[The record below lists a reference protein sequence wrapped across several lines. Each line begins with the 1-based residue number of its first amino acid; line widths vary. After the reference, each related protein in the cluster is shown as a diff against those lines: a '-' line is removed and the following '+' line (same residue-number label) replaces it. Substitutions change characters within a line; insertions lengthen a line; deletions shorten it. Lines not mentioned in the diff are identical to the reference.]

1 MGSEIRVGK
10 VSSVNYKTGMVRVAY
25 HDRDDEVTR
34 ELPML
39 ANGTYE
45 MPKVGDQVYVQHLSN
60 GTEAGVVLGRAW
72 SQANGPAESGAGLWR
87 KDFRD
92 GSYIRYAAGVLTVKA
107 QKVVIEGDLEVQ
119 GEILATGD
127 VTAGGVTLQTHV
139 HTCPDGVT
147 SAAR

>member
-10 VSSVNYKTGMVRVAY
+10 VSSINYEAGTVKVVY

-45 MPKVGDQVYVQHLSN
+45 MPRVGDQVYVQHLSN

-72 SQANGPAESGAGLWR
+72 SQKNGPTESGADLWR

-92 GSYIRYAAGVLTVKA
+92 GNYIKYTGGVLTIKA
-107 QKVVIEGDLEVQ
+107 TKVVIEGDLEVQ
-119 GEILATGD
+119 GEIVAAGD
-127 VTAGGVTLQTHV
+127 VKAGGVTLQTHI
-139 HTCPDGVT
+139 HAYPDGNT
-147 SAAR
+147 SKAQ

>member
-10 VSSVNYKTGMVRVAY
+10 VSSINYEAGTVKVVY

-34 ELPML
+34 EMPML
-39 ANGTYE
+39 ANGVYE

-72 SQANGPAESGAGLWR
+72 SQKNGPAESGAGLWR

-92 GSYIRYAAGVLTVKA
+92 GGYIRYSGGVLTIKA
-107 QKVVIEGDLEVQ
+107 NVVIEGNLDVH
-119 GEILATGD
+119 GEIVATGD
-127 VTAGGVTLQTHV
+127 VTAGSVTVQTHT
-139 HTCPDGVT
+139 HTCQDGNT
-147 SAAR
+147 SVAQ